1 MTERSDRQN
10 EIADVAAKL
19 FRQKGFAAVSMRD
32 IAAAMEIKAASL
44 YNHISSKQDVLALVI
59 MDVAASF
66 TRGMELIYNDDA
78 AVSDKLSRIIALH
91 IDLTVQNPN
100 AMASLNNDWMHLA
113 PEALERFTEQRDF
126 YEESLRR
133 IIRQGIDE
141 CIIHPLNEDL
151 IVFSLLSTL
160 RTLYL
165 WYGRKSNLSEQKLRV
180 DLTAALLNGIVKNSW
195 AGMNFFKLKMF
206 IFDFETNKC

>member
-32 IAAAMEIKAASL
+32 LAAAMEIKAASL

-66 TRGMELIYNDDA
+66 TRGMELIYNDNA

-141 CIIHPLNEDL
+141 RIIHPLNEDL
-151 IVFSLLSTL
+151 ILFSLLSTL

-180 DLTAALLNGIVKNSW
+180 DLTAALLNGIVKNS
-195 AGMNFFKLKMF
+195 
-206 IFDFETNKC
+206 

>member
-66 TRGMELIYNDDA
+66 ARGMELIYNDNA

-141 CIIHPLNEDL
+141 RIIHPLNEDL
-151 IVFSLLSTL
+151 ILFSLLSTL

-180 DLTAALLNGIVKNSW
+180 DLTAALLNGIVKNS
-195 AGMNFFKLKMF
+195 
-206 IFDFETNKC
+206 

>member
-66 TRGMELIYNDDA
+66 ARGMELIYNDDA

-126 YEESLRR
+126 YEETLRR
-133 IIRQGIDE
+133 IIRSGIE
-141 CIIHPLNEDL
+141 ERIIHPLNEDL

-180 DLTAALLNGIVKNSW
+180 DLTAALLNGIVKNS
-195 AGMNFFKLKMF
+195 
-206 IFDFETNKC
+206 

>member
-1 MTERSDRQN
+1 MALNKRSDRQN

-32 IAAAMEIKAASL
+32 LAAAMEIKAASL

-59 MDVAASF
+59 MDLAASF
-66 TRGMELIYNDDA
+66 TQGMELIYNDNA

-91 IDLTVQNPN
+91 IDLTIQNPN

-113 PEALERFTEQRDF
+113 PEELKTFIEQRDD
-126 YEESLRR
+126 YEDSLRR
-133 IIRQGIDE
+133 IIRQGISE
-141 CIIHPLNEDL
+141 NNLFALNEDVV
-151 IVFSLLSTL
+151 VFSLLSTL

-165 WYGRKSNLSEQKLRV
+165 WYGKRSRLSPEELKN
-180 DLTAALLNGIVKNSW
+180 DLVQALLLGLVKQV
-195 AGMNFFKLKMF
+195 
-206 IFDFETNKC
+206 

>member
-44 YNHISSKQDVLALVI
+44 YNHISSKQDVLAWVI
-59 MDVAASF
+59 MDGAASF
-66 TRGMELIYNDDA
+66 ARGMELIYNDDA

-126 YEESLRR
+126 YEETLRR
-133 IIRQGIDE
+133 IIRSGIE
-141 CIIHPLNEDL
+141 ERIIHPLNEDL

-180 DLTAALLNGIVKNSW
+180 DLTAALLNGIVKNS
-195 AGMNFFKLKMF
+195 
-206 IFDFETNKC
+206 

>member
-32 IAAAMEIKAASL
+32 LAAAMEIKAASL

-66 TRGMELIYNDDA
+66 ARGMELIYNDDA

-141 CIIHPLNEDL
+141 RIIHPLNEDL

-180 DLTAALLNGIVKNSW
+180 DLTAALLNGIVKNS
-195 AGMNFFKLKMF
+195 
-206 IFDFETNKC
+206 